1 MNDTIKF
8 IISQVESE
16 LWLNGWENGISS
28 PRVETYFFILRHQM
42 PENEFKAF
50 CERIRNEYNK

>member
-16 LWLNGWENGISS
+16 LWLNGWENGIGS
-28 PRVETYFFILRHQM
+28 PKVETYFFILRHQM
-42 PENEFKAF
+42 PENEFKAL
-50 CERIRNEYNK
+50 CERIRNEYKK

>member
-16 LWLNGWENGISS
+16 LWLHGWENGISR
-28 PRVETYFFILRHQM
+28 PQVETYFFILCHQM
-42 PENEFKAF
+42 PENEFKAL
-50 CERIRNEYNK
+50 CERIRNEYKK